1 MFELFSG
8 GGRDMNDAR
17 MDGWKRFEVKTTNDD
32 DTGQCTH
39 EME

>member
-1 MFELFSG
+1 
-8 GGRDMNDAR
+8 MNDAR

-32 DTGQCTH
+32 DTGHTH